1 MPAELWGQDTVQA
14 GTFWG
19 VLWGSQLNLLRSDD
33 FWCLMGV
40 PTDPLEE
47 VMILGVSRGGPTN
60 PVGEVMFFYVSPGLL
75 RGAEGGNS
83 WKCSIFVTDRQ
94 TKRHFII
101 IYMSSLSTT
110 LPSTSQSLYIV
121 FVFLVPKSS
130 FCVLWSKKTGS
141 PPFLFETKF
150 SKNLDKQY
158 QFTERKKII
167 QICIQTLSHFQIQ
180 TRIVSCL
187 SLAWKLISLNIESTS
202 FWIWVSINDWAEP
215 IWTLL
220 GTSKKTLCIFTT
232 AKEPSLVSLHQ
243 CLFNTWQLQA
253 ETISM
258 NLP

>member
-1 MPAELWGQDTVQA
+1 MSAELWGQDTVQA

-33 FWCLMGV
+33 FCCLMGV

-101 IYMSSLSTT
+101 IYMSSLSIT
-110 LPSTSQSLYIV
+110 LPTTSQSLYIV

-141 PPFLFETKF
+141 PPILVWEKVFKKF
-150 SKNLDKQY
+150 GQTISVY
-158 QFTERKKII
+158 RKKKNYPN
-167 QICIQTLSHFQIQ
+167 LHSN
-180 TRIVSCL
+180 
-187 SLAWKLISLNIESTS
+187 A
-202 FWIWVSINDWAEP
+202 
-215 IWTLL
+215 
-220 GTSKKTLCIFTT
+220 FTF
-232 AKEPSLVSLHQ
+232 S
-243 CLFNTWQLQA
+243 NTD
-253 ETISM
+253 
-258 NLP
+258 